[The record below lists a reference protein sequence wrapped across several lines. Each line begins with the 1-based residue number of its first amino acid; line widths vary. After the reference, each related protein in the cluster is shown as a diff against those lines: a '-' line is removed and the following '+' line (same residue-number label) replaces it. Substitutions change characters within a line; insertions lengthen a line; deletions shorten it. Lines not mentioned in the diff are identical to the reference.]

1 MKCQI
6 PYLAQFSYIHNV
18 FTRIKEYYQRLV
30 SLTEEEWQI
39 LESNF
44 KVYQLPKNS
53 IVHQAG
59 KVCDEVYFVNKGII
73 RSYSKIEDREYIEA
87 FFVEGDYLSDY
98 SSFLTQSPGMSIIE
112 ALEETEL
119 IALDY
124 ASVQRLYK
132 EIPALQK
139 FGRLMAEFLFL
150 LISERSN
157 SLLFESPEQR
167 YQKLVNKKSIIL
179 QRVPQYMIA
188 SYIGITP
195 EALSRIRKR
204 LSTN

>member
-1 MKCQI
+1 M
-6 PYLAQFSYIHNV
+6 